1 MSDSATTP
9 HLPTGSTRT
18 IMIVVLLVCN
28 VLACFLEML
37 MNIALDHIATQYDIR
52 LSLANWV
59 VLGFAIVNATAITTA
74 ASLLRRFGIRK
85 IMLTGC
91 LFALAGSLL
100 GFFATSF
107 PLIVVARLI
116 QAVTTGLFFPVVN
129 EALFTLS
136 PKGKAG
142 ILLSA
147 NSAVCG
153 FAFALTP
160 PIAGLVLTYGGLK
173 ALFLVPAA
181 CALVLGVVCY
191 FTLHNI
197 YARVKRKID
206 IPSLVLSFVG
216 LGAFMCGL
224 NEVAHDPLP
233 SIVLMLFGAVMIAVF
248 VRRQLRIPTPL
259 LDLRPFKY
267 QVFSLGETLI
277 MIAYMGSLFVSLV
290 VPLYLEGVQGETP
303 FIAGCLLSIPI
314 CTYATLCI
322 VSGKVLSKRGIWP
335 LVSCGFGLAV
345 LGFILVYGG
354 VSLGEHSAR
363 AGFHCTGIWRD
374 RPGLP
379 FSQERGFRSGTASA
393 VLTCLLDPLNARSD
407 RRLDRYGAFRG
418 NHVGADGASYRRR
431 SNKGGRLCIWFRDHA
446 WHHHRHHCGRV
457 RALFLVFA
465 HRQEEEALAH
475 VLFGRARNLVY
486 SLRIG

>member
-160 PIAGLVLTYGGLK
+160 PVAGLVLTYGGLK

-267 QVFSLGETLI
+267 QVFSIGETLI

-322 VSGKVLSKRGIWP
+322 VSGKVLSRRGIWP

-354 VSLGEHSAR
+354 VSLGNIVLVLVFTALAYGGIGLAYPSVKSVDFEAVPQMLSSHASSIHSTLVQI
-363 AGFHCTGIWRD
+363 AGSI
-374 RPGLP
+374 
-379 FSQERGFRSGTASA
+379 GTALFVGIMSGQMEHLTAAGATRAAYASGFEITLGIIIGIIA
-393 VLTCLLDPLNARSD
+393 VGFVLSFWYSR
-407 RRLDRYGAFRG
+407 
-418 NHVGADGASYRRR
+418 
-431 SNKGGRLCIWFRDHA
+431 I
-446 WHHHRHHCGRV
+446 V
-457 RALFLVFA
+457 RKKK
-465 HRQEEEALAH
+465 H
-475 VLFGRARNLVY
+475 
-486 SLRIG
+486 

>member
-153 FAFALTP
+153 FCVRAH
-160 PIAGLVLTYGGLK
+160 
-173 ALFLVPAA
+173 AA
-181 CALVLGVVCY
+181 CCWPRVDVWRFEGTVLGACC
-191 FTLHNI
+191 LC
-197 YARVKRKID
+197 ARSGR
-206 IPSLVLSFVG
+206 
-216 LGAFMCGL
+216 
-224 NEVAHDPLP
+224 
-233 SIVLMLFGAVMIAVF
+233 
-248 VRRQLRIPTPL
+248 
-259 LDLRPFKY
+259 
-267 QVFSLGETLI
+267 
-277 MIAYMGSLFVSLV
+277 
-290 VPLYLEGVQGETP
+290 
-303 FIAGCLLSIPI
+303 CLL
-314 CTYATLCI
+314 
-322 VSGKVLSKRGIWP
+322 
-335 LVSCGFGLAV
+335 FHLAQY
-345 LGFILVYGG
+345 L
-354 VSLGEHSAR
+354 
-363 AGFHCTGIWRD
+363 
-374 RPGLP
+374 
-379 FSQERGFRSGTASA
+379 RSGEAE
-393 VLTCLLDPLNARSD
+393 
-407 RRLDRYGAFRG
+407 DRYPEPCSQLCGAG
-418 NHVGADGASYRRR
+418 SIHVR
-431 SNKGGRLCIWFRDHA
+431 S
-446 WHHHRHHCGRV
+446 
-457 RALFLVFA
+457 
-465 HRQEEEALAH
+465 E
-475 VLFGRARNLVY
+475 
-486 SLRIG
+486 

>member
-160 PIAGLVLTYGGLK
+160 PIAGL
-173 ALFLVPAA
+173 
-181 CALVLGVVCY
+181 
-191 FTLHNI
+191 
-197 YARVKRKID
+197 
-206 IPSLVLSFVG
+206 SLI
-216 LGAFMCGL
+216 
-224 NEVAHDPLP
+224 H
-233 SIVLMLFGAVMIAVF
+233 I
-248 VRRQLRIPTPL
+248 
-259 LDLRPFKY
+259 
-267 QVFSLGETLI
+267 
-277 MIAYMGSLFVSLV
+277 
-290 VPLYLEGVQGETP
+290 
-303 FIAGCLLSIPI
+303 
-314 CTYATLCI
+314 
-322 VSGKVLSKRGIWP
+322 
-335 LVSCGFGLAV
+335 
-345 LGFILVYGG
+345 
-354 VSLGEHSAR
+354 
-363 AGFHCTGIWRD
+363 
-374 RPGLP
+374 
-379 FSQERGFRSGTASA
+379 
-393 VLTCLLDPLNARSD
+393 
-407 RRLDRYGAFRG
+407 
-418 NHVGADGASYRRR
+418 
-431 SNKGGRLCIWFRDHA
+431 
-446 WHHHRHHCGRV
+446 
-457 RALFLVFA
+457 
-465 HRQEEEALAH
+465 
-475 VLFGRARNLVY
+475 
-486 SLRIG
+486 

>member
-9 HLPTGSTRT
+9 HLPTGSNRT

-91 LFALAGSLL
+91 LFALTGSLL

-160 PIAGLVLTYGGLK
+160 PVAGLVLTYGGLK

-267 QVFSLGETLI
+267 QVSRSEK
-277 MIAYMGSLFVSLV
+277 
-290 VPLYLEGVQGETP
+290 
-303 FIAGCLLSIPI
+303 LLS
-314 CTYATLCI
+314 
-322 VSGKVLSKRGIWP
+322 
-335 LVSCGFGLAV
+335 
-345 LGFILVYGG
+345 
-354 VSLGEHSAR
+354 
-363 AGFHCTGIWRD
+363 
-374 RPGLP
+374 
-379 FSQERGFRSGTASA
+379 
-393 VLTCLLDPLNARSD
+393 
-407 RRLDRYGAFRG
+407 
-418 NHVGADGASYRRR
+418 
-431 SNKGGRLCIWFRDHA
+431 
-446 WHHHRHHCGRV
+446 
-457 RALFLVFA
+457 
-465 HRQEEEALAH
+465 
-475 VLFGRARNLVY
+475 
-486 SLRIG
+486 